1 MVDRSQ
7 IEAKA
12 RELES
17 AFDETKQGA
26 RNAAVV
32 IGIGV
37 LAVIIITFL
46 LGRRRGK
53 KKVGAVIEV
62 YKL

>member
-12 RELES
+12 RELED
-17 AFDETKQGA
+17 ALGETKEGA
-26 RNAAVV
+26 QNAAVAVGVGLLVLV
-32 IGIGV
+32 I
-37 LAVIIITFL
+37 LAFL
-46 LGRRRGK
+46 FGRRRGK
-53 KKVGAVIEV
+53 KKLGAVVEV